1 MISLSHYR
9 IGKLALMTLSLVIC
23 ASAFAQVEIL
33 DGRVENVAGK
43 QFELSTPKGRI
54 NAVTD
59 SKTRFWF
66 GRQSVEME
74 KFPVG
79 INFSARIKVSDDS
92 ATVKEIADTA
102 TAAWLTN
109 IRKTAQLGTVVST
122 NLKGITVKF
131 ADNTT
136 FTYRATEKSQVVLN
150 GKEAKLES
158 IQPGQTLYFHARLL
172 SNYDTWLK
180 LASDAPPAIKPE
192 TTRSTSKGTSASQD
206 RSPMASSGEI
216 EGTIVFFYPKAPIFD
231 IAIDG
236 QRYHINYTANT
247 QFMVDGKKAGPNVLD
262 LDLVVRIKYRRDRFG
277 RIMASKISTD

>member
-1 MISLSHYR
+1 
-9 IGKLALMTLSLVIC
+9 MTLSLVIS
-23 ASAFAQVEIL
+23 ASVFAQVEIVE
-33 DGRVENVAGK
+33 GRIENVTGK
-43 QFELSTPKGRI
+43 QFELSTSKGRI
-54 NAVTD
+54 SALTD

-66 GRQSVEME
+66 GRQSVDME

-109 IRKTAQLGTVVST
+109 IRKVPQLGTVVIT

-136 FTYRATEKSQVVLN
+136 FTYRATEKSQVIVG
-150 GKEAKLES
+150 GKEASLDS

-192 TTRSTSKGTSASQD
+192 ATRTTTKSAKASQE
-206 RSPMASSGEI
+206 RAPMASSGEI
-216 EGTIVFFYPKAPIFD
+216 EGTIVFFYPKTPIFD
-231 IAIDG
+231 IVVDG
-236 QRYHINYTANT
+236 QRYHVNYTANT
-247 QFMVDGKKAGPNVLD
+247 QFVVDGKKAGANVLD

>member
-1 MISLSHYR
+1 
-9 IGKLALMTLSLVIC
+9 MTLSLVV
-23 ASAFAQVEIL
+23 SVPAFAQVEIV
-33 DGRVENVAGK
+33 DGRIENVSGK
-43 QFELSTPKGRI
+43 QFELSTSKGRMS
-54 NAVTD
+54 ALTD

-79 INFSARIKVSDDS
+79 ITISARIKVADDS

-109 IRKTAQLGTVVST
+109 IRKTPQLGTVLST

-136 FTYRATEKSQVVLN
+136 FTYRATEKSQVILQ
-150 GKEAKLES
+150 GKETSLES
-158 IQPGQTLYFHARLL
+158 VQPGQTLYFHARLL

-180 LASDAPPAIKPE
+180 LASDAPPTIKPE
-192 TTRSTSKGTSASQD
+192 TTRSSSKSATVGQD
-206 RSPMASSGEI
+206 RSPMPSSGEI

-231 IAIDG
+231 IVVDG
-236 QRYHINYTANT
+236 QRYHVNYTANT